1 MERIPGKMPVTN
13 HSLCIDSKTFK
24 DILTRKL
31 AALVF
36 TLGDPKLIPGS
47 TTRIPT
53 SNNNMPY
60 IWFVGQRTAH
70 NLLYNSGRWHVLYTP
85 LNEGA
90 KWASEMMVRLGDTSI
105 FPLSRITEEQ
115 AERLITNEDSFRPS
129 MSDILPYSSRYHV
142 PYNSYKALFLWTW
155 AKQNGTGRLA
165 LDPWVS
171 YAPIEEV
178 AYKRKDG
185 DVVCYKTRSKKS
197 SC

>member
-24 DILTRKL
+24 DILTRNL
-31 AALVF
+31 SAIL
-36 TLGDPKLIPGS
+36 LPLRDPKLIPGS
-47 TTRIPT
+47 TKRIPP
-53 SNNNMPY
+53 SSDMPY
-60 IWFVGQRTAH
+60 IRFAGQRTAR
-70 NLLYNSGRWHVLYTP
+70 NPLYTTRRWHVLNTP

-90 KWASEMMVRLGDTSI
+90 RWTSELMVRLGDTAI
-105 FPLSRITEEQ
+105 FPLSKITEEQ
-115 AERLITNEDSFRPS
+115 AERLVIDDSFRPC
-129 MSDILPYSSRYHV
+129 MSDILQYSTRYLV
-142 PYNSYKALFLWTW
+142 PWDSCKALFLWTW
-155 AKQNGTGRLA
+155 AKQNGSGMLA

-185 DVVCYKTRSKKS
+185 DVVCHKTRSKNS

>member
-24 DILTRKL
+24 DILTRNL

-36 TLGDPKLIPGS
+36 TLEDPKPIPGS
-47 TTRIPT
+47 TTRIPP
-53 SNNNMPY
+53 SDSMPY
-60 IWFVGQRTAH
+60 IRFVGQRTAR
-70 NLLYNSGRWHVLYTP
+70 NLLYNPGRWHVLNTP

-90 KWASEMMVRLGDTSI
+90 RWTSELMVRLGDTSI

-115 AERLITNEDSFRPS
+115 AERLVTDEDSFRPS
-129 MSDILPYSSRYHV
+129 MADILPYSSRYHV
-142 PYNSYKALFLWTW
+142 PYDSCKALFLWTW
-155 AKQNGTGRLA
+155 AKQNGSGMLA

-178 AYKRKDG
+178 AYKRKYG
-185 DVVCYKTRSKKS
+185 DVVCHKPRSKKR